1 MVQNFISFEYN
12 ITLMNTPSILAQT
25 FTLPCG
31 TIVPN
36 RIIKSAMS
44 EYAVKN
50 GTPNQVIVNMYERW
64 GKGGAGILIS
74 GNVMVDSRTMEEF
87 RNIVVEDD
95 THLEILKEIGHVSQK
110 HGTHLWMQINHPGRQ
125 ARGGRKSD
133 VVSPSDV
140 LLPIMKGVFAKPRPL
155 KEVEIK
161 DLIQRYANTAEVAK
175 KAGWKGVQIHGAHG
189 YLVSQFLST
198 RTNKR
203 KDDWG
208 GSLENRAR
216 FVREI
221 YKEMRSRLG
230 NDFPIGIK
238 INSKDFQK
246 GAFTEDES
254 MQVIQWLA
262 EDGID
267 MIEISGGTYERAAM
281 VGIGQKES
289 TKRREAYFADFVNR
303 LRTHTNVPLLLTGGL
318 RTAAVMETALQ
329 NNEFDFVGMARPFAV
344 DPDIARHL
352 IDGTVTTIQAGRI
365 SSGISFVD
373 KLGILDVHWYADQ
386 MKRMGRGLEPDPKLG
401 NMGVLFRT
409 LKSIKIMKK

>member
-1 MVQNFISFEYN
+1 
-12 ITLMNTPSILAQT
+12 MNPSSILAQS

-50 GTPNQVIVNMYERW
+50 GIPNQVIVHMYERW
-64 GKGGAGILIS
+64 GRGGAGILIS
-74 GNVMVDSRTMEEF
+74 GNVMVDGRTMEEY
-87 RNIVVEDD
+87 RNIVVEDER
-95 THLEILKEIGHVSQK
+95 HLEILQKIGEVSQK
-110 HGTHLWMQINHPGRQ
+110 NGSHLWMQINHPGRQ

-140 LLPIMKGVFAKPRPL
+140 LLPIMKGIFAKPRPL
-155 KEVEIK
+155 KATEIK
-161 DLIQRYANTAEVAK
+161 ELIQRYATTAEVAK

-189 YLVSQFLST
+189 YLVSQFLSS

-203 KDDWG
+203 ADDWG

-230 NDFPIGIK
+230 ADFPIGIK
-238 INSKDFQK
+238 INSKDFQQ

-281 VGIGQKES
+281 VGVGAKES
-289 TKRREAYFADFVNR
+289 TLKREAYFADFVDR
-303 LRTHTNVPLLLTGGL
+303 LRKQSTVPLMLTGGL
-318 RTAAVMETALQ
+318 RTAKVMEAALQ

-344 DPDIARHL
+344 DPDIAKHL
-352 IDGTVTTIQAGRI
+352 IEGRTTAIEAGRI
-365 SSGISFVD
+365 SSGISFID
-373 KLGILDVHWYADQ
+373 GLGILDVHWYADQ
-386 MKRMGRGLEPDPKLG
+386 MKRMGRGLEPDPKLST
-401 NMGVLFRT
+401 MGVLFR
-409 LKSIKIMKK
+409 SIGSLKIMKK